1 MTMLAETSHGAE
13 AATAPPFT
21 TTVSAQIWPRLLEDA
36 KDVVVREPTLKS
48 WVDRILIRHDR
59 FESALA
65 AMLGNKLGNYDIS
78 AIQLIGL
85 VRELAEQAPGVI
97 EAAAADLEATVNRN
111 PAAATLTTPFLYF
124 KGFAGLQWYRFAHV
138 LWHQQ
143 RRELAFFIQSRVS
156 DSLGIDIHPAARF
169 GHGVFIDHGHGVVVG
184 ETAVVDN
191 DVSILQGVTLGGTGK
206 TEGDRHPKVGNGVL
220 LGAGAKVL
228 GNITIG
234 DQAKVA
240 AGSVVLQDVPSRT
253 TVAGVPAKVV
263 RTCCAPNPALSMD
276 HSLGGELGIPD

>member
-13 AATAPPFT
+13 AAPAPPFT
-21 TTVSAQIWPRLLEDA
+21 TTVSAQIWPQLLEDA

-65 AMLGNKLGNYDIS
+65 AMLGNKLGNYDIR

-85 VRELAEQAPGVI
+85 VRELAEQAPGVV

-124 KGFAGLQWYRFAHV
+124 KGFAGLQWHRFAHV

-240 AGSVVLQDVPSRT
+240 AGSVVLQDVPSCT
-253 TVAGVPAKVV
+253 TVAGVPAEVV

-276 HSLGGELGIPD
+276 HSLGGEPSIPD

>member
-1 MTMLAETSHGAE
+1 MSMLAQTSHVAE
-13 AATAPPFT
+13 VAPAPTFT
-21 TTVSAQIWPRLLEDA
+21 STVSIEIWPRLVEDA
-36 KDVVVREPTLKS
+36 KNVVVREPTLKN

-59 FESALA
+59 FEDALA
-65 AMLGNKLGNYDIS
+65 AMLGSKLGNYDVS

-85 VRELAEQAPGVI
+85 VQGLAEQAPGVV
-97 EAAAADLEATVNRN
+97 EAAAADLEATVSRN
-111 PAAATLTTPFLYF
+111 PAASTLTTPFLYF
-124 KGFAGLQWYRFAHV
+124 KGFAGLQWHRFAHV

-184 ETAVVDN
+184 ETAVVGN

-228 GNITIG
+228 GSISIG
-234 DQAKVA
+234 DHAKVA
-240 AGSVVLQDVPSRT
+240 ASSVVLHDVPACT

-276 HSLGGELGIPD
+276 HSLDKESGISD